1 MDPILHAPKPLDR
14 IMLSELLG
22 ALSHALD
29 LSEGQPAGHCVRCSR
44 IGVMVGREIGLGK
57 DELVELY
64 YALLLKDLGCSSNA
78 ARICELYLTD
88 DLSFKQDFKLIDGS
102 LPQALRFVLSHTGL
116 KAGLAERFRAIV
128 NIFQNGGEIAR
139 ELIETRC
146 HRGADIAR
154 KMRFSEPVAE
164 GIKNLDEHWDGGG
177 KPLGL
182 RGTAIPI
189 YSRLALLAQ
198 VADVFYIANGPE
210 AALREAR
217 NRAGTWFDPDLV
229 AAFERIAAQPG
240 FWDTIGTE
248 DGSETVPLLPQQ
260 ASVPVDD
267 DYLDDIAA
275 AFAQVVDSKSPYT
288 SGHSERVTL
297 FTDMIAEQL
306 EFTAER
312 RRWLKRAALLH
323 DIGKLGVSNAILDKP
338 DKLDDHEW
346 EIMRKHSAHSEAILS
361 RIGAFGDLAPIAG
374 AHHER
379 LDGKGYPRGLA
390 GDQICLDTRIITT
403 ADIFDA
409 LTADRPYRA
418 AMPVTKALAIMS
430 GMIGT
435 QIDADCFAALR
446 RALGRVDE
454 TLAA

>member
-1 MDPILHAPKPLDR
+1 MEPSPPDDGLHDSVT
-14 IMLSELLG
+14 LSELLG

-29 LSEGQPAGHCVRCSR
+29 LTEGQPAGHCVRCSR
-44 IGVMVGREIGLGK
+44 IGVEIGRDLGLG
-57 DELVELY
+57 EQEITELY
-64 YALLLKDLGCSSNA
+64 YVLLLKDLGCSSNA

-102 LPQALRFVLSHTGL
+102 LSQALRFVLSHTGL

-154 KMRFSEPVAE
+154 KMRFSESVAE
-164 GIKNLDEHWDGGG
+164 GIKNLDEHWDGSG

-182 RGTAIPI
+182 SGTAIPI
-189 YSRLALLAQ
+189 YSRIALLAQ
-198 VADVFYIANGPE
+198 VIDVFQVANGPE
-210 AALREAR
+210 AALREAK
-217 NRAGTWFDPDLV
+217 NRSGIWFDPDLV
-229 AAFERIAAQPG
+229 AAFERLAARPA
-240 FWDTIGTE
+240 FRDMLGT
-248 DGSETVPLLPQQ
+248 DGDEYAIPHAPAQ
-260 ASVPVDD
+260 ASLPIDE

-275 AFAQVVDSKSPYT
+275 GFAQVVDSKSPYT

-297 FTDMIAEQL
+297 FTDMVAEEL
-306 EFTAER
+306 AFSPER
-312 RRWLKRAALLH
+312 RRKLKRAALLH

-338 DKLDDHEW
+338 GKLDDAEW
-346 EIMRKHSAHSEAILS
+346 EIMRMHSAHSEAILS
-361 RIGAFGDLAPIAG
+361 RIGAFRGLAPIAG

-390 GDQICLDTRIITT
+390 GDQISLETRVITT

-409 LTADRPYRA
+409 LTADRPYRT
-418 AMPVTKALAIMS
+418 AMSITKALGIMS
-430 GMIGT
+430 GMVGT
-435 QIDADCFAALR
+435 QIDANCFAALQ
-446 RALGRVDE
+446 RALGRIHG